1 MRNNRYFTKS
11 KRRYFFYLPQP
22 PFPPGQDCF
31 KQFPTPGP
39 EGLDLSQG
47 YPGGMVTSKI
57 EPSIKQGSI
66 LINTYCP
73 LSPNLDKEKIEFHVL
88 FVESPVFFFMSLP
101 IFLYHWLAGLLLQ
114 CQPIFLLFVAI
125 SSVWQFIQ
133 RFFGSAR
140 TDKPFIPCTVAALVF
155 GRKNGACFLL
165 TPCVKN
171 SLCCACFQ
179 TLTD

>member
-1 MRNNRYFTKS
+1 MQNQRED
-11 KRRYFFYLPQP
+11 FFLFAPP
-22 PFPPGQDCF
+22 PFPPEQDCF

-114 CQPIFLLFVAI
+114 CQPIFLLPFHLSGSSYKDLWGVPGLTNPSFHVPWGGFSFVEM
-125 SSVWQFIQ
+125 
-133 RFFGSAR
+133 
-140 TDKPFIPCTVAALVF
+140 
-155 GRKNGACFLL
+155 GRKNGEY
-165 TPCVKN
+165 TPVN
-171 SLCCACFQ
+171 
-179 TLTD
+179 TLG

>member
-1 MRNNRYFTKS
+1 MQNQRED
-11 KRRYFFYLPQP
+11 FFLFAP
-22 PFPPGQDCF
+22 PLFPPEQDCF

-88 FVESPVFFFMSLP
+88 FVESPDFFFMSLP

-125 SSVWQFIQ
+125 SSVWWFIQ
-133 RFFGSAR
+133 RSLRSAR
-140 TDKPFIPCTVAALVF
+140 TDKPFIPCTLVALV
-155 GRKNGACFLL
+155 L
-165 TPCVKN
+165 
-171 SLCCACFQ
+171 
-179 TLTD
+179 